1 MKSVLNGNL
10 QRLFSTGGFSQALES
25 LSQNA
30 QGLRKMNKVREFD
43 SSLTQ
48 E

>member
-1 MKSVLNGNL
+1 MKTVLNRNL
-10 QRLFSTGGFSQALES
+10 QRLLSSGGFGQALES